1 MGTLSKSDIITSNL
15 CNETWANL
23 NDLVQSYDETLSN
36 ILERHAPV
44 QRKVIMERTKIP
56 WFNNELHLKVYRR
69 KLERKMLKSNCERDK
84 KLYRAS
90 CNKYSAK
97 LKSAKRLYY
106 SELIDQ
112 CSGDSR
118 KLFKV
123 VSTLSKVRKENP
135 LPPHTDLGQHAN
147 DFGEFF
153 HRKIELFR
161 TEIDDIPVQPPSVE
175 YQPPKRISPANRR
188 RDSRYYNEF
197 IECYL

>member
-1 MGTLSKSDIITSNL
+1 MRQ
-15 CNETWANL
+15 ET
-23 NDLVQSYDETLSN
+23 VS
-36 ILERHAPV
+36 
-44 QRKVIMERTKIP
+44 
-56 WFNNELHLKVYRR
+56 
-69 KLERKMLKSNCERDK
+69 C
-84 KLYRAS
+84 S

-175 YQPPKRISPANRR
+175 YEPPKV
-188 RDSRYYNEF
+188 E
-197 IECYL
+197 LT